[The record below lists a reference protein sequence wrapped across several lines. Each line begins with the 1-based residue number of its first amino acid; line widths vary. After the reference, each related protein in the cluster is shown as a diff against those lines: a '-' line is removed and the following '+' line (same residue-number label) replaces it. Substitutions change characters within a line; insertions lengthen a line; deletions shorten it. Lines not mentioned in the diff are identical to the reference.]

1 MIKTRKGDIDMLKKS
16 SAQGKKS
23 TNQVNSLQVEE
34 LMKVEKI
41 FQEAEDEF
49 EDEFEDDE
57 ILDDDQAD
65 DTDRLTNTLISQ
77 IEKGG
82 NIQEAL
88 RDVIHNTVKD
98 SYKDEDAFSDG
109 VDGAVDSVAII
120 KGKQK
125 EIYEIMENI
134 DGELAGKSTKE
145 VSAFFVSLLDIQSQ
159 LCLQKTDG
167 VIAIRTRMMH
177 FFPSLKK
184 KGDNSLRQ
192 EITLIFSPEEVK
204 AMRMRFADM
213 SDEDPL
219 KAFFTTALDQAY
231 DVVQYNEMTGNLLL
245 EMSKYF
251 IQKLVNNGYGDT
263 TKTVEFKERHERAKL
278 SLGKAIDDLR
288 EIEMLINYHLQDRP
302 ILVEFPKYLRALI
315 QIKLGLLHAKHT
327 QQIIQMIKNNL
338 GQYARA
344 RSAVAFDFNRLPSYQ
359 HGVRLRQSIILNLH
373 KDVLEYTGEMFEQEF
388 RCVQD
393 ELKQM
398 MSEIESSSETL
409 DPNSPEYE
417 EMMAKKI
424 QIQQKLEMHRRKLD
438 VVRSQEKLVDVQHK
452 MCNDAIKRYNKQE
465 GLQQKLD
472 EDLASRNSIDP
483 DKVRNVGSTKK
494 KKISRMV
501 MAKRR

>member
-1 MIKTRKGDIDMLKKS
+1 MAQKS
-16 SAQGKKS
+16 SEQGKKS
-23 TNQVNSLQVEE
+23 SNPECGLQVEE
-34 LMKVEKI
+34 IMKVEKI
-41 FQEAEDEF
+41 FQAAEE
-49 EDEFEDDE
+49 EYEEEQEKVEE
-57 ILDDDQAD
+57 IAD
-65 DTDRLTNTLISQ
+65 DSEHLTNTLISQ

-98 SYKDEDAFSDG
+98 SYNDEEAFADG
-109 VDGAVDSVAII
+109 GEKAVDSVKAI

-177 FFPSLKK
+177 FFPSLAK

-251 IQKLVNNGYGDT
+251 IHKLINNGYGDT
-263 TKTVEFKERHERAKL
+263 TKTVEFGERHQRAKL

-288 EIEMLINYHLQDRP
+288 EIEMLINNHLKDRP
-302 ILVEFPKYLRALI
+302 MLVEFPKYLRALI
-315 QIKLGLLHAKHT
+315 QIKLGLLDAKHT
-327 QQIIQMIKNNL
+327 QRIIQLIKNNL

-373 KDVLEYTGEMFEQEF
+373 KDVLGYTGEMFEQEF
-388 RCVQD
+388 RGVQN

-398 MSEIESSSETL
+398 MDQIEASSETL
-409 DPNSPEYE
+409 DPNTPEYE
-417 EMMAKKI
+417 EMMKRKTL
-424 QIQQKLEMHRRKLD
+424 IQQKLEMQRRKLD

-472 EDLASRNSIDP
+472 EDLASRNAIDP
-483 DKVRNVGSTKK
+483 DKVRNVGPTKK
-494 KKISRMV
+494 KRISRMV